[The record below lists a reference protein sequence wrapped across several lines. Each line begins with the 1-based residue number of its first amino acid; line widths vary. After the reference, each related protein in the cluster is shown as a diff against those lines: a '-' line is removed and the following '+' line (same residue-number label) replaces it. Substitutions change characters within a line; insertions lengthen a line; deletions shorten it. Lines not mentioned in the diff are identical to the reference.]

1 VTRVGSALL
10 RHPVAIAGGLWVLDV
25 LFLATSLWLDV
36 LLRRAGFPD
45 LTQYNAEQWATIVS
59 GLSAVTVGTALIAR
73 LPRHPVSWLLT
84 GVGLAMGLQSLTYAV
99 ARYGLVARPGS
110 IPGTGYVAGLCNAL
124 VLWPLFFAGMIFLLT
139 PTGSPPSR
147 RWRWLIRVAVAGIGL
162 CSFSL
167 IVHPMPLFPE
177 YPAIGN
183 PLAIP
188 GLPLAVLD
196 VLTGVGGIVTLLSLG
211 AAVVSLLVRFA
222 RARGL
227 VRQQLRWLT
236 LAASLGPVAI
246 AIFIRTPED
255 AWAVK
260 NGALGLY
267 LAALP
272 LAIAASVTRYRL
284 YDLDRIV
291 SRTLAYALLTVT
303 LAAIY
308 AVLAL
313 VLGQL
318 AGGQESLVVAAATLI
333 VAAIFQPARRR
344 VQRAVD
350 RRFDRRRYDAART
363 IAAFST
369 RLRSEIDLDTLS
381 AEVLAVV
388 DETMQPAGASLW
400 LRASH
405 P

>member
-1 VTRVGSALL
+1 MTVRGILA
-10 RHPVAIAGGLWVLDV
+10 RHSGAIAGGLWALNL
-25 LFLATSLWLDV
+25 LFLAVTLWLDV
-36 LLRRAGFPD
+36 LLRRSGYPE
-45 LTQYNAEQWATIVS
+45 LTQFNADQWVLIAS
-59 GLSAVTVGTALIAR
+59 GFSAATVGAALIAR
-73 LPRHPVSWLLT
+73 LPGHPVSWLLT
-84 GVGLAMGLQSLTYAV
+84 GLGLAQGLQSITYAV
-99 ARYGLVARPGS
+99 TRYGLVANPGS
-110 IPGTGYVAGLCNAL
+110 IPGAGYVAGLCNAL
-124 VLWPLFFAGMIFLLT
+124 ILWVLFLTSMIVLLT

-147 RWRWLIRVAVAGIGL
+147 RWRWLVRVAVAGIGL
-162 CSFSL
+162 WSFAA
-167 IVHPMPLFPE
+167 IITPAPLYPE

-188 GLPLAVLD
+188 GLPTLALD
-196 VLTGVGGIVTLLSLG
+196 VMTAVGGGVTVLCLPV
-211 AAVVSLLVRFA
+211 AFVSLLVRFI

-236 LAASLGPVAI
+236 LAAALGPVAV
-246 AIFIRTPED
+246 AIFVLTPKD
-255 AWAVK
+255 AWALK

-284 YDLDRIV
+284 YDLDRIF
-291 SRTLAYALLTVT
+291 SRTLAYVLLTVT
-303 LAAIY
+303 LAATY
-308 AVLAL
+308 AILAL

-318 AGGQESLVVAAATLI
+318 AGGQESLVVAAATLA
-333 VAAIFQPARRR
+333 VAAVFQPARRR

-400 LRASH
+400 LRTSR